1 VRLAT
6 VLAERG
12 DTDRALAIGREA
24 EINPPPA
31 RDPATTA
38 RLPRLIYDAI
48 ARAQAARGDAA
59 GAVTTA
65 RRIAER
71 ADRNVTLAAIA
82 GQRIDVGDR
91 RSALVI
97 LDELAAVPEALAA
110 PVMRDAVRGLAR
122 MAEPTRAIALAQG
135 LRDPADRANTLLRA
149 ALLTADEPK
158 PYMALLEASAQAIA
172 AIATPRQ
179 RTTAN
184 AILAALRAR
193 GRQADASATLLATLG
208 DSDRSKALLSIA
220 FPRQQP
226 LP

>member
-1 VRLAT
+1 
-6 VLAERG
+6 
-12 DTDRALAIGREA
+12 
-24 EINPPPA
+24 
-31 RDPATTA
+31 
-38 RLPRLIYDAI
+38 
-48 ARAQAARGDAA
+48 
-59 GAVTTA
+59 
-65 RRIAER
+65 
-71 ADRNVTLAAIA
+71 
-82 GQRIDVGDR
+82 VGDR
-91 RSALVI
+91 CSALVI

-158 PYMALLEASAQAIA
+158 PYMALLAV
-172 AIATPRQ
+172 
-179 RTTAN
+179 
-184 AILAALRAR
+184 LRAR

>member
-1 VRLAT
+1 
-6 VLAERG
+6 
-12 DTDRALAIGREA
+12 
-24 EINPPPA
+24 
-31 RDPATTA
+31 
-38 RLPRLIYDAI
+38 
-48 ARAQAARGDAA
+48 
-59 GAVTTA
+59 
-65 RRIAER
+65 
-71 ADRNVTLAAIA
+71 
-82 GQRIDVGDR
+82 
-91 RSALVI
+91 
-97 LDELAAVPEALAA
+97 
-110 PVMRDAVRGLAR
+110 

-184 AILAALRAR
+184 AILAVLRAR